1 MQESGVVFTCCN
13 IIMYICT
20 CSVVDCCA
28 VANRVLFLFCFVRVL
43 HVNHRCVK

>member
-13 IIMYICT
+13 IIMYVCT

-28 VANRVLFLFCFVRVL
+28 VANRVLFLFRL
-43 HVNHRCVK
+43 CVCCMLITGV